1 MRDGKWKVLAKM
13 NFPKTKTITKA
24 NESAAK
30 GAKLSDFQIFDL
42 SKDIDESN
50 NLAEI
55 NPSKFKELK
64 NTMEIYY
71 QELVNDS
78 HVWK

>member
-1 MRDGKWKVLAKM
+1 M

-30 GAKLSDFQIFDL
+30 GAKPSDQIFDL

-50 NLAEI
+50 NQVEI